1 VQNNAG
7 SPSNQYFNAAYD
19 SDIVYFTDKQTKFT
33 PESGDPEDITTKR
46 DYIDLI
52 TARHESGERGKG
64 DHTEDATNKM
74 YGLNTNG
81 AGFLAPGTYKIG
93 DENQTDPKPENIP
106 PTRFR
111 ITEMGSSVPDIKV
124 LKNPDGLLKED
135 GGKILTN
142 EKTREFWE
150 SQGSDYVID
159 GDGDPLITIKYPGV
173 AKDFY
178 GNTHD
183 VVITINKITFKD
195 IERIPGKDDDYAER
209 RHNSNNYADDKYY
222 RTVLEAKNGSLEF
235 QNYVYS
241 DNAAR
246 WWNDGAG
253 GWQDVG
259 SQKVLS
265 NGSGTDI
272 DFDISVSDAPERS
285 TMLFYIDDL
294 DVPASQKWENDPQD
308 MCYDDLPWSGVKYGD
323 GSEGM
328 VLGKGNNLDTITF
341 GAHTG
346 LQMIKSA
353 PSAERNDYVVATG
366 SDPGTSWSEFY
377 VQASAT
383 KASYTWTS
391 GIGCTTYLLKNTDP
405 PEQPKDAVL
414 NELKAEKVLSGRPW
428 RDSDTFD
435 IELSVA
441 QGDKTTPMPEGT
453 IVKGDIRYSIAEIGN
468 DDRVEGDPQDSDRRQ
483 KSLGEI
489 TYTLDDLTE
498 GGKILKEKTF
508 EYTIRELEPE
518 DGPSGRIAGVTYSNE
533 EYTAS
538 VKVVLDDET
547 DPDVPKLVVE
557 SVTYKK
563 REAEE
568 TTKIARFT
576 NTYDAGATGDTL
588 EAKKDFYDVNQDK
601 AIGLKGGDFEFALK
615 PIGANAAL
623 APMPAGSAGT
633 GKNRIFKTKN
643 DGDGLVMFKG
653 SDEKDGLVF
662 DYQDLIDAGISD
674 DALHSEEGVP
684 FEYELYEVIPEA
696 GKNEIKTNNGNST
709 WSITNTKTGLATVY
723 DGIHHTRKITV
734 RVVRV
739 SDEKEELSIKVQPD
753 TDTADYYIDKDGTKK
768 PVADL
773 EGYDPEMHHE
783 TPDGDP
789 IFVNFRFQQQYADIR
804 VKKKWVDKND
814 RDGIRPKSVKAV
826 IKSDAF
832 RPLNETL
839 TLRGLFWSAALK
851 DQPVWKF
858 DAMYDEAGQG
868 VHTKLVKVEY
878 TLAEKQG
885 GVINGD
891 VNTGYAVSYNFKSP
905 FTLSESGKDK
915 VLTIT
920 NTHVPDN
927 MYLVTYEDGE
937 HGKSDGGSVIKRYGG
952 KPQGNTVTP
961 AEGYRF
967 TGRYEYVI
975 TNKAGKV
982 IDSGTTD
989 DPRSIVVTGNIVF
1002 TPVYEAV
1009 TGPDGRKGGSASSGT
1024 KTGDPNGTNLML
1036 AVIGLGAGLSG
1047 LAMAVR
1053 SRRKRGRA

>member
-1 VQNNAG
+1 
-7 SPSNQYFNAAYD
+7 
-19 SDIVYFTDKQTKFT
+19 
-33 PESGDPEDITTKR
+33 
-46 DYIDLI
+46 
-52 TARHESGERGKG
+52 
-64 DHTEDATNKM
+64 M
-74 YGLNTNG
+74 
-81 AGFLAPGTYKIG
+81 
-93 DENQTDPKPENIP
+93 
-106 PTRFR
+106 
-111 ITEMGSSVPDIKV
+111 
-124 LKNPDGLLKED
+124 
-135 GGKILTN
+135 
-142 EKTREFWE
+142 
-150 SQGSDYVID
+150 
-159 GDGDPLITIKYPGV
+159 
-173 AKDFY
+173 
-178 GNTHD
+178 
-183 VVITINKITFKD
+183 
-195 IERIPGKDDDYAER
+195 
-209 RHNSNNYADDKYY
+209 
-222 RTVLEAKNGSLEF
+222 
-235 QNYVYS
+235 
-241 DNAAR
+241 
-246 WWNDGAG
+246 
-253 GWQDVG
+253 
-259 SQKVLS
+259 
-265 NGSGTDI
+265 
-272 DFDISVSDAPERS
+272 
-285 TMLFYIDDL
+285 FYIDDL
-294 DVPASQKWENDPQD
+294 DVPHAQDWYHHPSD
-308 MCYDDLPWSGVKYGD
+308 MCYDYLPWSEEKGDEWYGVTYGA

-328 VLGKGNNLDTITF
+328 KLGEGNNLDTIVF
-341 GAHTG
+341 GEHTG
-346 LQMIKSA
+346 LELRDS
-353 PSAERNDYVVATG
+353 NYVVATG

-383 KASYTWTS
+383 GASYQWTS
-391 GIGCTTYLLKNTDP
+391 GISCETILLKNTDR

-414 NELKAEKVLSGRPW
+414 TELKAEKVLSGRPW

-453 IVKGDIRYSIAEIGN
+453 IVKDDMRYSIAEIGN
-468 DDRVEGDPQDSDRRQ
+468 DDRVDGDQQDSDRRQ

-489 TYTLDDLTE
+489 TYTIDDLKTE
-498 GGKILKEKTF
+498 EGEILPYKTF
-508 EYTIRELEPE
+508 KYTIRELEPE
-518 DGPSGRIAGVTYSNE
+518 NWQSGRIAGVTYSDE
-533 EYTAS
+533 EYKAD
-538 VKVVLDDET
+538 VKVVLDDKT
-547 DPDVPKLVVE
+547 DPDVPKLVIE

-563 REAEE
+563 VNPEGAAE
-568 TTKIARFT
+568 IARFT
-576 NTYDAGATGDTL
+576 NTYDAGSTGNTL
-588 EAKKDFYDVNQDK
+588 EAKKDFHDVNQDK

-615 PIGANAAL
+615 PIGANADL
-623 APMPAGSAGT
+623 APMPAGSTGT
-633 GKNRIFKTKN
+633 GKNRVFKTKN

-653 SDEKDGLVF
+653 SDEKPGLVF
-662 DYQDLIDAGISD
+662 DYQDLIDAGIPD
-674 DALHSEEGVP
+674 EALHSEKGVP
-684 FEYELYEVIPEA
+684 FEYELYEIIPEA

-734 RVVRV
+734 KVIRTE
-739 SDEKEELSIKVQPD
+739 DHEEVLHIDVHKD
-753 TDTADYYIDKDGTKK
+753 TDTADYYIDRDGTKK

-826 IKSDAF
+826 IRSDAF

-868 VHTKLVKVEY
+868 VHTELVKIEY
-878 TLAEKQG
+878 TLAEKRG

-989 DPRSIVVTGNIVF
+989 DPRSITVTGNIVF
-1002 TPVYEAV
+1002 TPVYEPEPKPEP
-1009 TGPDGRKGGSASSGT
+1009 GPDGRNGGSASSGT
-1024 KTGDPNGTNLML
+1024 KTGDLNGTNLML